1 MYRSV
6 QSKIRTTYT
15 WRVYE
20 FTLKIQLCRAENT
33 TQLYSDSRSYNLDAG
48 RKSEGKNWNIIF
60 RIQDSENTYPKIMLT
75 SWCQQLNKLQSY
87 HNNMCNFIKSSNNVA
102 YYPNTHTHTH
112 ILGPLVQLGWFRAG
126 FLLWDLF
133 MVDEVVF
140 KNVVPWAI
148 FGLSLMMIIPPLLHS
163 SQQAAHTKY
172 FVFNLGT
179 SSPIDTLLVIG

>member
-1 MYRSV
+1 MLPMYRSV

-112 ILGPLVQLGWFRAG
+112 SWALSTAR
-126 FLLWDLF
+126 
-133 MVDEVVF
+133 
-140 KNVVPWAI
+140 VVPCW
-148 FGLSLMMIIPPLLHS
+148 LLTVRFIHGGWS
-163 SQQAAHTKY
+163 G
-172 FVFNLGT
+172 V
-179 SSPIDTLLVIG
+179 